1 MCDLNGKFILCSC
14 SEEVDLSEPHW
25 KLYRNSMD
33 NGEYHRVI
41 IGMMT
46 PLNLI
51 EKIERRKLLRR
62 LNSQNVFDFEYQ
74 PKENDVLEL
83 FPSEYDEY
91 KLTFIKGKWVL
102 EEFMGE
108 HLVFEHQDI
117 SYGKIEGEE
126 SELKR
131 VYRKYK
137 STLKIGE
144 HDIVDC
150 GWMNMNER
158 MSEKELIEKLKKSS
172 T

>member
-14 SEEVDLSEPHW
+14 SEVDLSEPHW
-25 KLYRNSMD
+25 KLSRNVSND
-33 NGEYHRVI
+33 GEDIHI
-41 IGMMT
+41 DIGMMR

-51 EKIERRKLLRR
+51 DKIERRKLLRR
-62 LNSQNVFDFEYQ
+62 LNSRNVFDFEYH

-83 FPSEYDEY
+83 NQSEDDGY
-91 KLTFIKGKWVL
+91 KLTFLKGKWVL

-131 VYRKYK
+131 VYREYK
-137 STLKIGE
+137 STLENGE

-150 GWMNMNER
+150 GWTNER
-158 MSEKELIEKLKKSS
+158 ILEKELIKKLK
-172 T
+172 TQTNHR